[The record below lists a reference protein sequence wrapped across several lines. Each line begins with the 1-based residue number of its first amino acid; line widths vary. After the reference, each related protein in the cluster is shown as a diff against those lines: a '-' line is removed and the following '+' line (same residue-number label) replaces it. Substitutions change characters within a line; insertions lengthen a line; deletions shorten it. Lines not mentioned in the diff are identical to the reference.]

1 MRNII
6 ISGILATGLL
16 LSPISAHAAITKLD
30 GGKLIAGRVFVPI
43 RETGVTLGAKINWDS
58 KTKTASLE
66 KDEKKLIAKV
76 GPFVK
81 LIDGRVYVQLR
92 EVSSIFFA
100 NDPFG
105 WDSATLTA
113 GNSNL
118 MSSVAP
124 LQTSEALKITSNA
137 ISKKKEWVHLLE
149 KADNEELSG
158 SLTWDGLDTFKVV
171 YSVEWHVYEAY
182 TTGTIEVKMKK
193 SGSKWIPSSFN
204 YRESWGVI
212 MP

>member
-1 MRNII
+1 MKNKI
-6 ISGILATGLL
+6 ISGILLTGLL
-16 LSPISAHAAITKLD
+16 LSPNTAHAAIIPLD
-30 GGKLIAGRVFVPI
+30 GGKLVDGRVFVPI
-43 RETGVTLGAKINWDS
+43 REAGVKLGANISWNS

-66 KDEKKLIAKV
+66 KDGNKLIAKV

-81 LIDGRVYVQLR
+81 IFDGRAYVQLR
-92 EVSSIFFA
+92 EVSDTFFD
-100 NDPFG
+100 NDPIG

-118 MSSVAP
+118 ITSVAP
-124 LQTSEALKITSNA
+124 LKTSDAIKITSNA
-137 ISKKKEWVHLLE
+137 ISKKKEWIKLLE
-149 KADNEELSG
+149 KANREELSG
-158 SLTWDGLDTFKVV
+158 SLTWEGFDKFKVV

-182 TTGTIEVKMKK
+182 TTGKIEVKMKK

-204 YRESWGVI
+204 YREYWGVI